1 MLSIM
6 ISEEDR
12 RQAAMVQAARSV
24 TGSPIMP
31 LGETS
36 GDPDASVGF
45 EQMGCLAESFNGIG

>member
-6 ISEEDR
+6 ISQEDR

-36 GDPDASVGF
+36 VDPDASVSLSRL
-45 EQMGCLAESFNGIG
+45 GCRAESFNGIG

>member
-36 GDPDASVGF
+36 VDPDASVSLSRWG
-45 EQMGCLAESFNGIG
+45 ASPKAFNGIG

>member
-36 GDPDASVGF
+36 VDPDPSVS
-45 EQMGCLAESFNGIG
+45 LSR